1 MGTVAMKV
9 KDVLTSSLPAWY
21 EKFEKCTIKSI
32 ILPLPAEVLSYL
44 QDDGT
49 LVLPEDSQP
58 ETTFLRNDE
67 YDDEQESVNSW
78 GSDANEPSL
87 KGPKFEE
94 FNGKVRD
101 ALKKLGGSAF
111 PKLNW
116 SSPKDASWIALN
128 NSLRCYTPGDVFLL
142 MKSSIFVTHDLTCPF
157 KDCDDDCNTEEPVLY
172 YLILRKWIEINPSHE
187 FRCFVRNKE
196 LIGISQRDV
205 SQNYA
210 CIPAQQNNIQS
221 DIVSFW
227 HENIENRFPLSDYVF
242 DVYRPTKDKVILID
256 FSPFGATT
264 DQLLFTWEELKDK
277 KEEDDDIQSC
287 PLIMEEEEYSG
298 SDVISLSLNDLNM
311 NDSNR
316 IAMQTSEDED
326 NGPEFRYINSTTGV
340 QPGPYMQYGLPVDI
354 VDLSTGQDPYKLM
367 DFLQMK
373 THAENGTNESSSDE
387 DEQQTSGS

>member
-1 MGTVAMKV
+1 MRIRNILKLLCTFPTNKM
-9 KDVLTSSLPAWY
+9 LNMFLISSV
-21 EKFEKCTIKSI
+21 

-58 ETTFLRNDE
+58 ETTYTRNCDN
-67 YDDEQESVNSW
+67 DDVEEESVDSW

-94 FNGKVRD
+94 FNEKVRE
-101 ALKKLGGSAF
+101 AIKKLGGSVF

-128 NSLRCYTPGDVFLL
+128 NSLRCYFPGDIFLIL
-142 MKSSIFVTHDLTCPF
+142 KSSIFVTHDLTCPF

-172 YLILRKWIEINPSHE
+172 YLILRKWIEINPSNE
-187 FRCFVRNKE
+187 FRCFVQNKK

-205 SQNYA
+205 SQNYS
-210 CIPAQQNNIQS
+210 CISAQQNNIQS

-242 DVYRPTKDKVILID
+242 DVYRPAKDKVILVD
-256 FSPFGATT
+256 FNPFGPTT
-264 DQLLFTWEELKDK
+264 DQLLFTWEELKEK
-277 KEEDDDIQSC
+277 KEEEDDIYSC
-287 PLIMEEEEYSG
+287 PRIIEEEEISG
-298 SDVISLSLNDLNM
+298 CNLISHSLNELQM

-316 IAMQTSEDED
+316 ITMQTIQDED
-326 NGPEFRYINSTTGV
+326 NGPEFRYIDSTTGV

-354 VDLSTGQDPYKLM
+354 VDLSTGQDPYKLV

-373 THAENGTNESSSDE
+373 TQAENGGNESSSDE
-387 DEQQTSGS
+387 DEQQTPGSG